1 MCLAQVA
8 DERSVSRLPP
18 ATDRRHDHTG
28 CLAPA
33 RPNHAT
39 PRHLLPLP
47 FLCIHPGVVLT
58 RFLSLLYPALLCYPW
73 GWYPAAAT
81 DPFADS
87 QEERRDQ
94 TKVHVRVQQRSGRKC
109 ITTVQGLADD
119 LDLKRILKAFK
130 KNFRCV
136 VHATSSACRAM
147 LLTLVARTCSI
158 YAASFV

>member
-1 MCLAQVA
+1 MHM
-8 DERSVSRLPP
+8 R
-18 ATDRRHDHTG
+18 
-28 CLAPA
+28 
-33 RPNHAT
+33 
-39 PRHLLPLP
+39 
-47 FLCIHPGVVLT
+47 GVVLW
-58 RFLSLLYPALLCYPW
+58 LGDDAI
-73 GWYPAAAT
+73 A

-136 VHATSSACRAM
+136 SRDVLYTRHG
-147 LLTLVARTCSI
+147 
-158 YAASFV
+158 FV

>member
-1 MCLAQVA
+1 MA
-8 DERSVSRLPP
+8 
-18 ATDRRHDHTG
+18 
-28 CLAPA
+28 
-33 RPNHAT
+33 
-39 PRHLLPLP
+39 
-47 FLCIHPGVVLT
+47 
-58 RFLSLLYPALLCYPW
+58 
-73 GWYPAAAT
+73 

-136 VHATSSACRAM
+136 FSPQWSRTAAVFRCRLGCSRVLMLCVCVFVCGGNDLLRTTRLLCSPSFPCLFSLRFGSQAILPHSA
-147 LLTLVARTCSI
+147 LP
-158 YAASFV
+158 AADGKQDSTNLDA

>member
-1 MCLAQVA
+1 MPPPCPRQCP
-8 DERSVSRLPP
+8 PP
-18 ATDRRHDHTG
+18 ADWLR
-28 CLAPA
+28 
-33 RPNHAT
+33 
-39 PRHLLPLP
+39 
-47 FLCIHPGVVLT
+47 
-58 RFLSLLYPALLCYPW
+58 SLLCYFCTTTTTHHPSS
-73 GWYPAAAT
+73 A

-136 VHATSSACRAM
+136 HLFQQTTVVLYKRAC
-147 LLTLVARTCSI
+147 
-158 YAASFV
+158 